1 LLNSIGK
8 KVALRE
14 FKIAKPRQ
22 NQYELCRKLARAVWK
37 TATFGPNSAIVGIS
51 ENEISGPRQRPGSS
65 VGICCAVTQE
75 DNQQSPLLS
84 IGKH

>member
-1 LLNSIGK
+1 
-8 KVALRE
+8 
-14 FKIAKPRQ
+14 
-22 NQYELCRKLARAVWK
+22 VWK
-37 TATFGPNSAIVGIS
+37 TATFGPNSALVGIS
-51 ENEISGPRQRPGSS
+51 ENEISGQRQRPGSS